1 MNIFQEAKQIL
12 DKDGKVNALGPFG
25 KGKLTGREVSAYFRR
40 NKVSD
45 PEIKK
50 AVEVALDMGGAY
62 DIAGKEIQKFYG
74 RKIRNSKEVK
84 TALKYANEQTW
95 KEGDELEEG
104 QFWGQKKMSK
114 AHTAKLKKDGAVM
127 LQKKEKGGVAQVTFP
142 KGSPKIAQFIK
153 KGYKQIPIESVH
165 EENLDEINMNMPE
178 KVRVQLLT
186 LYNKAMDV
194 PHGSPAFK
202 GIKKQIDKINSKYAV
217 KSEDQSLGKSPTL
230 DEGQSILAKDIQG
243 LRAISDIE
251 IRFSDEKEW
260 KRMAAMVRRELSKP
274 EYKGLPKAYY
284 IDDPLQIGFGHGHKK
299 PLKKVN
305 IKPIVDLVV
314 KNTKDKQ
321 TRLKSLDEEKYP
333 QSLLLKNKGE
343 FDPRKMSSMQKKKFD
358 ALYKKMDGGKEH
370 MAIKK
375 KIKNQV
381 RADDAFQYMIMKKV
395 MGEEVAEAFSKTP
408 KSGAEVAKMMMKSK
422 TLKGFA
428 NKVKKMKTVTA
439 VQLDKMLP
447 DYVSGGDIGAM
458 FEEVTEAKNMQ
469 GRFDGKYSTG
479 SKTKAALV
487 YSVPYNRLHGE
498 VDISAAEA
506 LAKKFKLKYKGANY
520 KMMAEMTIEVEG
532 SPENLKKFHSA
543 LTKPKVIKSV
553 DGKRYLKVKLQKIYD
568 YNITESV
575 DITEGKL
582 GDSIIRKDFPN
593 VWAASAKDRSILK
606 KFHAKVDTKNYKA
619 QKQLYNKNKKAF
631 MSGLGKEKLS
641 SIMKKMTVKKG
652 PMKGWMTDEVTH
664 SVANSVVDIQEAEA
678 EALQKKLEFLRKQR
692 ERHDEA
698 ASGYREKAQAI
709 RERNPNDTAGAD
721 NYDNMADKQ
730 EVMAMKQNER
740 IRDIKDQVK
749 KAKGQKDEQVISF
762 FDTYRNMQEEVA
774 DITVDPRNKIAKV
787 NQQNTHALNIH
798 KAAQRM
804 GLKSAMVG
812 KNIRVKGSKKN
823 INDFMRVVIG
833 KSSYGDPTEKDMS
846 TPQIDKMLNKNL
858 K

>member
-1 MNIFQEAKQIL
+1 
-12 DKDGKVNALGPFG
+12 
-25 KGKLTGREVSAYFRR
+25 
-40 NKVSD
+40 
-45 PEIKK
+45 
-50 AVEVALDMGGAY
+50 
-62 DIAGKEIQKFYG
+62 
-74 RKIRNSKEVK
+74 
-84 TALKYANEQTW
+84 
-95 KEGDELEEG
+95 
-104 QFWGQKKMSK
+104 
-114 AHTAKLKKDGAVM
+114 
-127 LQKKEKGGVAQVTFP
+127 
-142 KGSPKIAQFIK
+142 
-153 KGYKQIPIESVH
+153 
-165 EENLDEINMNMPE
+165 
-178 KVRVQLLT
+178 
-186 LYNKAMDV
+186 
-194 PHGSPAFK
+194 
-202 GIKKQIDKINSKYAV
+202 
-217 KSEDQSLGKSPTL
+217 
-230 DEGQSILAKDIQG
+230 
-243 LRAISDIE
+243 
-251 IRFSDEKEW
+251 
-260 KRMAAMVRRELSKP
+260 
-274 EYKGLPKAYY
+274 
-284 IDDPLQIGFGHGHKK
+284 
-299 PLKKVN
+299 
-305 IKPIVDLVV
+305 
-314 KNTKDKQ
+314 
-321 TRLKSLDEEKYP
+321 
-333 QSLLLKNKGE
+333 
-343 FDPRKMSSMQKKKFD
+343 
-358 ALYKKMDGGKEH
+358 
-370 MAIKK
+370 
-375 KIKNQV
+375 
-381 RADDAFQYMIMKKV
+381 
-395 MGEEVAEAFSKTP
+395 
-408 KSGAEVAKMMMKSK
+408 MKSK
-422 TLKGFA
+422 TMKGFA

-458 FEEVTEAKNMQ
+458 FEEITEAKYTNHA
-469 GRFDGKYSTG
+469 GNKV
-479 SKTKAALV
+479 KELLNV
-487 YSVPYNRLHGE
+487 YEVPYSRMKGE
-498 VDISAAEA
+498 PDISSIEA
-506 LAKKFKLKYKGANY
+506 LAGKFKLKYKAL
-520 KMMAEMTIEVEG
+520 KDKVLARMAIDVYG
-532 SPENLKKFHSA
+532 SPENLKKFHKA
-543 LTKPKVIKSV
+543 VMKLKIKNAKAIKFTKAFDWKV
-553 DGKRYLKVKLQKIYD
+553 
-568 YNITESV
+568 TESV

-593 VWAASAKDRSILK
+593 VWAASAKDRTILK

-652 PMKGWMTDEVTH
+652 PMKGWMTDEVIH

-823 INDFMRVVIG
+823 VNDFMRVVIG

>member
-40 NKVSD
+40 NNVSD

-104 QFWGQKKMSK
+104 QFWGQKGMAK
-114 AHTAKLKKDGAVM
+114 ADAAKLKKAGAVR
-127 LQKKEKGGVAQVTFP
+127 LQKKEKGGVARVTLP
-142 KGSPKIAQFIK
+142 KGHKDIK
-153 KGYKQIPIESVH
+153 KYMKQGYKQIPIESVH

-274 EYKGLPKAYY
+274 EYKGLPKAYF

-395 MGEEVAEAFSKTP
+395 MGEE
-408 KSGAEVAKMMMKSK
+408 
-422 TLKGFA
+422 
-428 NKVKKMKTVTA
+428 
-439 VQLDKMLP
+439 
-447 DYVSGGDIGAM
+447 
-458 FEEVTEAKNMQ
+458 
-469 GRFDGKYSTG
+469 
-479 SKTKAALV
+479 
-487 YSVPYNRLHGE
+487 
-498 VDISAAEA
+498 
-506 LAKKFKLKYKGANY
+506 
-520 KMMAEMTIEVEG
+520 
-532 SPENLKKFHSA
+532 
-543 LTKPKVIKSV
+543 
-553 DGKRYLKVKLQKIYD
+553 
-568 YNITESV
+568 
-575 DITEGKL
+575 ITEGKL

-593 VWAASAKDRSILK
+593 VWAASAKDRTILK

-652 PMKGWMTDEVTH
+652 PMKGWMTDEVIH

-692 ERHDEA
+692 ERHDDA
-698 ASGYREKAQAI
+698 ASGYRDKAQTI

-740 IRDIKDQVK
+740 IRDIKDQIK
-749 KAKGQKDEQVISF
+749 KEKGKDEQVKPF
-762 FDTYRNMQEEVA
+762 FDTYRDMKEEVA
-774 DITVDPRNKIAKV
+774 TITVDPRNKISKV
-787 NQQNTHALNIH
+787 DQQNTHAMNIH